1 MKYKKSILIFTLL
14 VLALFSIACVSAV
27 DVNDTL
33 AASGDN
39 QIINDEPVGQSNDLV
54 SDDAYNAS
62 LSDDEIIGVNLE
74 DDKDILGVDPG
85 FYMLDALIK
94 DTKEGETLKLKSDF
108 KYGLLVDPQLK
119 KIEINKAITIDGGN
133 GRHIIDADDEVM
145 IFEINCND
153 VTLQNIHFKNSKYAA
168 INCTKNVSSITI
180 KECTFENTVGCAVW
194 FSGDAYNCKISGCE
208 FKSNDLKE
216 SSYSSVN
223 FIGKATLC
231 SIKSNA
237 FTDNDAAHG
246 SALQFWGD
254 VEKCN
259 ISNSVTG
266 KDGAY
271 SAVGGAVTFVGKV
284 SDTIIGGY
292 FKKNTAKYGGAIYF
306 DSEVSNSVIDANFD
320 ENVVSGNDTDD
331 EAAGGAIFFNSTVS
345 DTTINGKFTN
355 NKALGND
362 GWAGAIYFLAPVNNI
377 KIYGEFT
384 SNTAGKFGGALY
396 FIKDLQNSIIS
407 ANFKSNRAYDGA
419 GGAILINK
427 TDNTSFSGFFQSNSA
442 SLYGGAIYGVRISNS
457 NISARF
463 EQNRANNGDGG
474 AIHAIAISHTNITG
488 LFNGNSA
495 ENGGAVYC
503 KGIINST
510 ISAKFNNDNVR
521 NTGGAI
527 AADIISTT
535 NIFGEFS
542 ENRAVESGGAI
553 FSGSILNSTISAKF
567 IGNRILG
574 NSGVGSAIYSL
585 TARDSIISNCDF
597 IGNWAKGGIVYIESV
612 PYVCLNL
619 ILNNNTFLNNNNSKI
634 YFRDFDYISN
644 VNFNWFGNNA
654 SNYDIDPI
662 QSYFKFT
669 DWLFLNATLDYSSFS
684 SSNTVDVLFKLYG
697 YNYLSGN
704 ISEYDNNQFNHLNF
718 TITSSNG
725 KVDKSFVKLGETVK
739 FTPDNK
745 EPGFVTAKI
754 ENAYYTIKIGV
765 KGDFDALQELID
777 NSESPVINLERSYE
791 YNLFDRMTEGIV
803 INKPVT
809 INGNGFAID
818 AKGKSRIFNI
828 TSDNVEIKNITF
840 LNANSEGRGGAI
852 LINASNVSVSNCIFM
867 DNSAGDGV
875 VYFDTADGIHSNLKI
890 NNNIFLDNGVCEI
903 SFDEI
908 DINSNVDYNWFG
920 NNATNYDVHP
930 KTTNVGLNNW
940 LFLNATSN
948 SSSISIYESL
958 NVLFNLSLFNHS
970 SGRVLEYDNSAFE
983 FMDLPITATKGNVDK
998 RIAKF
1003 GENIKFTPTRG
1014 GNASVTAKIGNLYET
1029 VEFYVIKGDFDLLQD
1044 LIDEATSLE
1053 INLTRNYTYNG
1064 FDSMTE
1070 GVVIYIPVTINGNG
1084 FVIDAKGKSRVFNVQ
1099 TTDVSIK
1106 NLTIK
1111 NANFNGDG
1119 GAVYFAQSGRA
1130 INCNF
1135 TDNNATGNGGAIYFA
1150 GGSTGEAINCN
1161 FTNNSAIN
1169 GGAIYFLNQSTVE
1182 NCNFID
1188 NKATG
1193 EFFKGG
1199 GAVYFNISGSVENC
1213 KFTDNFAYY
1222 GGAIYMSSGSVE
1234 NCNFTNNNAT
1244 ANGGAVY
1251 FYNIGTVT
1259 NCNFTGNT
1267 ANYGGA
1273 VYFYNTGTVI
1283 NCNFTNNTA
1292 SEAGGAIGMISGTV
1306 LNCNFTNNKATEDF
1320 SYGGAVF
1327 FRINGEVRNCNFT
1340 DNQVTGDYSEGGAV
1354 YFHNTGNVTNCNF
1367 NDNSAWYGGAIYFYV
1382 TGNVTNCNFTNN
1394 KATGDYS
1401 WGGAVH
1407 FYSTANV
1414 ANCNFTGNNAS
1425 RGSAISFSFTST
1437 SKSVSNSIF
1446 LNNRA
1451 NAEALTVTK
1460 NENNITITF
1469 TGRNNLL
1476 NAIYSINDV
1485 EVNFTNVTYWG
1496 SNGINNTGSSAT
1508 TPSRSNKVAGQNI
1521 TVGVVVNDKL
1531 VLNKVLV
1538 TDENGMIVLDINAGE
1553 NYFIVAR
1560 HESDSYY
1567 TEAEKTNSTM
1577 KFNVNVTSVTTNNKT
1592 VNITAKSNIYSEVM
1606 PGKLLFILP
1615 NGFEINATYAT
1626 NGTWWAVH
1634 TFDSIGE
1641 YNVNASYIGLDD
1653 VNINNATI
1661 TINLIE
1667 ANVSVDQSAINLFVG
1682 ENATIHATTTPDG
1695 LKVNFSTNDY
1705 DIVSVDKDGNII
1717 SLGEGNA
1724 TITVS
1729 VGDNVDYK
1737 YDSVTVNVTVVKVP
1751 TEIKITNK
1759 TLDLKVT
1766 EEIDVGASL
1775 NPKDVPVDELIYTS
1789 GDENVVKIKNSK
1801 IIAAGE
1807 GITVVTVS
1815 FKGNNKYAAAEN
1827 KTIKVSVGLNDASV
1841 NVSKNVYY
1849 INVGDNA
1856 TIHATATPDS
1866 LKVNFST
1873 NDYDIVSVDKDGN
1886 IIALGEGNATI
1897 TVSVGDNI
1905 VYKYDSVTVNVTVTK
1920 VPVEIKIA
1928 NETLNLKV
1936 KGIADSAASLIPFD
1950 AGNPT
1955 YISSNESVV
1964 IINNGQITAVNE
1976 GTATVTVSFAGNEK
1990 YLAAKNKTITVNVKD
2005 ALKDASV
2012 TVDVSSV
2019 DLKVGENYT
2028 IHATTTPDNLN
2039 VTYKSSEESVITVDN
2054 GFIVAVGEG
2063 NATVTVTVGDNE
2075 EYALNSTVV
2084 NVTVSK
2090 IQTEI
2095 IIVNET
2101 LDLKVNEEVD
2111 VGAGLDPKDAPVGEL
2126 VYESS
2131 DESIVKVENAKII
2144 ALSKGIAV
2152 VNISFKGNNKY
2163 AAAINKTI
2171 KVSVGLN
2178 DADVNVSK
2186 TVYKLNVGDNDT
2198 IFAVPTPGNLKV
2210 NFTTADYDIVSVD
2223 DDGNIIALGEGNA
2236 TIIVSVG
2243 DNLVYKYDSVIVN
2256 VTVNKIQTEIIIV
2269 NETLD
2274 LKVNEEVDV
2283 GASLDPKDAPVGE
2296 LVYESSDE
2304 SIVKV
2309 ENAKIIALK
2318 QGIAVVNVSFKGNNK
2333 YAAALNKT
2341 IKVSVGL
2348 NDADVNVSKTV
2359 YKLNVGDNDTIVA
2372 VPTPGN
2378 LKVNFTTADY
2388 GIVSVDDDGNII
2400 ALGEGNATIIVSVG
2414 DDLVYKYDSV
2424 IVNVT
2429 VSKIQTEITVNTVSQ
2444 IVFGDKANITYILSP
2459 SDAEGNVTFESSNN
2473 DIVKVDSN
2481 GEISAAGVGSANIT
2495 VTFSGNNKYAESSKS
2510 IKITVIKA
2518 NSTLSV
2524 DDIIIDYGESG
2535 SVNVTVSGDCE
2546 INAEVVGH
2554 PEAVVNV
2561 DNNTIS
2567 VSGLD
2572 AGNYTLSVT
2581 VVPDDN
2587 HNPVTKTAE
2596 ITVNKVD
2603 SSVDVGEF
2611 NMTYG
2616 ETGSVS
2622 VSVSGASGIT
2632 AEVVGHPEAVVN
2644 VDNNTISVSGLDAGN
2659 YTLNVTVAGDDNHN
2673 PVTKSVDFEVKKADS
2688 TLSVGDINFDYGKS
2702 DSVNVTVSGACEI
2715 SAEVVGHPEAVVN
2728 VDNNT
2733 ISVSGLDAG
2742 NYTLSVTVVPDD
2754 NHNPI
2759 TKTAEITV
2767 NKVDSSIDVD
2777 DINLTY
2783 GETGSVSVSVSGAVE
2798 VTGEVVGH
2806 PEAFVNVDNNTIS
2819 VSGLD
2824 AGNYTLSVTV
2834 VPDSNHNPVTKSVE
2848 ITVSK
2853 ADSSVGVGDIDLTYG
2868 ESAEIDVKVDGA
2880 GEITAEIDN
2889 VSVEIKDGK
2898 VSIPILDAGNHT
2910 LTVTVAGD
2918 DNHNPVSKSV
2928 DFEVSKANTTVSATT
2943 SPVYNSGKDVILTF
2957 KDENGNPIS
2966 NMTVTVDLN
2975 GPKEYTTDKKGQ
2987 ISIPTRG
2994 LAPKTYDVLVSFKG
3008 TDNYNGFN
3016 TTVKITVQKATPKLT
3031 ANKKTFKSSTKSKK
3045 YTVTLKDNKG
3055 KAIKKAKVT
3064 LRVGGKTYKATTNS
3078 KGKATFK
3085 ILKLNKKGT
3094 FKATVTYKG
3103 NKYFKKV
3110 TKKAKITVKS
3120 AFKTVFKGSKDSAA
3134 VKKIQRALKNN
3145 GFYLSAYGHYLK
3157 VDGIYAEHTFNAV
3170 KEFQKAKGLKVTG
3183 NVDEATAK
3191 KLKII

>member
-54 SDDAYNAS
+54 SDEAYNAS

-1560 HESDSYY
+1560 HDTDSYY
-1567 TEAEKTNSTM
+1567 TEAETINSTM
-1577 KFNVNVTSVTTNNKT
+1577 KFYANVTPQTTNNMA
-1592 VNITAKSNIYSEVM
+1592 VNITAKSNIFSEVM

-1641 YNVNASYIGLDD
+1641 YEVNASYIGLDD

-1667 ANVSVDQSAINLFVG
+1667 ANVSVDQSEIGLFVG
-1682 ENATIHATTTPDG
+1682 ENATVHATSTPDG
-1695 LKVNFSTNDY
+1695 LKVNFSTNDN
-1705 DIVSVDKDGNII
+1705 DIISVDKDGNII
-1717 SLGEGNA
+1717 ALGEGNA

-1729 VGDNVDYK
+1729 VGDNVVYK
-1737 YDSVTVNVTVVKVP
+1737 YDSVTVNVTVAKVP

-1759 TLDLKVT
+1759 TLDLKVN

-1775 NPKDVPVDELIYTS
+1775 NPKDVPVDELIYKS

-1807 GITVVTVS
+1807 GSTVVTVS

-1827 KTIKVSVGLNDASV
+1827 KTIKVSVGLNDACV

-1856 TIHATATPDS
+1856 TIHATATPAG

-1873 NDYDIVSVDKDGN
+1873 NDNDVVSVDKDGN

-1897 TVSVGDNI
+1897 TVSVGDNV

-1936 KGIADSAASLIPFD
+1936 KGIADSAASLVPFD

-1964 IINNGQITAVNE
+1964 IINNGQITAVGE
-1976 GTATVTVSFAGNEK
+1976 GTATVTVSFVGNEK
-1990 YLAAKNKTITVNVKD
+1990 YLAAENNTITVNVKD

-2012 TVDVSSV
+2012 SVDVSSV

-2039 VTYKSSEESVITVDN
+2039 VTYKSSDESVITVDN

-2063 NATVTVTVGDNE
+2063 NATVTVIVGDNE
-2075 EYALNSTVV
+2075 VYALNSTVV

-2095 IIVNET
+2095 VIVNES

-2131 DESIVKVENAKII
+2131 D
-2144 ALSKGIAV
+2144 
-2152 VNISFKGNNKY
+2152 
-2163 AAAINKTI
+2163 
-2171 KVSVGLN
+2171 
-2178 DADVNVSK
+2178 D
-2186 TVYKLNVGDNDT
+2186 
-2198 IFAVPTPGNLKV
+2198 
-2210 NFTTADYDIVSVD
+2210 
-2223 DDGNIIALGEGNA
+2223 
-2236 TIIVSVG
+2236 
-2243 DNLVYKYDSVIVN
+2243 
-2256 VTVNKIQTEIIIV
+2256 
-2269 NETLD
+2269 
-2274 LKVNEEVDV
+2274 
-2283 GASLDPKDAPVGE
+2283 
-2296 LVYESSDE
+2296 

-2333 YAAALNKT
+2333 YAAAINKT

-2348 NDADVNVSKTV
+2348 NDAGVNVSKTV
-2359 YKLNVGDNDTIVA
+2359 YNLNVGDNDTIFA

-2414 DDLVYKYDSV
+2414 DNLVYKYDSV

-2429 VSKIQTEITVNTVSQ
+2429 VSKIQTEITADALSQ

-2481 GEISAAGVGSANIT
+2481 GEISAAGAGSANIT

-2524 DDIIIDYGESG
+2524 DDITFDYGKSESVNVTVRGASGITAEVVGHPEAVVNVDNNTISVSGLDAGNYTLNVTVVPDDNHNPVTKTAEITVNKVDSSVDVGEFNMTYGETGSVSVSVSGAVEVTAEVVGHPEAVVNVDNNTISVSGLDAGNYTLNVSVVPDDNHNPVTKTAEITVNKVDSSVGVDDIDLTYGESAEINLTVDG
-2535 SVNVTVSGDCE
+2535 AGEITAEIDNVSVEIKDDKVSIPVLDAGNHTLTVTVAGDDNHNPVTKSVDFEVKKADSTLSVDDITFDYGKSESVNVTVSGACE
-2546 INAEVVGH
+2546 ISVEVVGH

-2603 SSVDVGEF
+2603 SSIDVGDI
-2611 NMTYG
+2611 NLTYG

-2622 VSVSGASGIT
+2622 VSVSGAVEVTG
-2632 AEVVGHPEAVVN
+2632 EVVGHPEAVVN

-2659 YTLNVTVAGDDNHN
+2659 YTLNVTV
-2673 PVTKSVDFEVKKADS
+2673 
-2688 TLSVGDINFDYGKS
+2688 
-2702 DSVNVTVSGACEI
+2702 
-2715 SAEVVGHPEAVVN
+2715 
-2728 VDNNT
+2728 
-2733 ISVSGLDAG
+2733 
-2742 NYTLSVTVVPDD
+2742 
-2754 NHNPI
+2754 
-2759 TKTAEITV
+2759 
-2767 NKVDSSIDVD
+2767 
-2777 DINLTY
+2777 
-2783 GETGSVSVSVSGAVE
+2783 
-2798 VTGEVVGH
+2798 
-2806 PEAFVNVDNNTIS
+2806 
-2819 VSGLD
+2819 
-2824 AGNYTLSVTV
+2824 
-2834 VPDSNHNPVTKSVE
+2834 VPDSNHNPVTKSVD

-2889 VSVEIKDGK
+2889 VSVEIKDDK
-2898 VSIPILDAGNHT
+2898 VSIPVLDAGNHT

-2943 SPVYNSGKDVILTF
+2943 TPEYNSGKDATLTF

-2994 LAPKTYDVLVSFKG
+2994 LAPKTYDVSVSFKG

-3085 ILKLNKKGT
+3085 IVKLNKKGT

>member
-54 SDDAYNAS
+54 SDEAYNAS

-1560 HESDSYY
+1560 HDTDSYY
-1567 TEAEKTNSTM
+1567 TEAETINSTM
-1577 KFNVNVTSVTTNNKT
+1577 KFYANVTPQTTNNMA
-1592 VNITAKSNIYSEVM
+1592 VNITAKSNIFSEVM

-1641 YNVNASYIGLDD
+1641 YEVNASYIGLDD

-1667 ANVSVDQSAINLFVG
+1667 ANVSVDQSEIGLFVG
-1682 ENATIHATTTPDG
+1682 ENATVHATSTPDG
-1695 LKVNFSTNDY
+1695 LKVNFSTNDN
-1705 DIVSVDKDGNII
+1705 DIISVDKDGNII
-1717 SLGEGNA
+1717 ALGEGNA

-1729 VGDNVDYK
+1729 VGDNVVYK
-1737 YDSVTVNVTVVKVP
+1737 YDSVTVNVTVAKVP

-1759 TLDLKVT
+1759 TLDLKVN

-1775 NPKDVPVDELIYTS
+1775 NPKDVPVDELIYKS

-1807 GITVVTVS
+1807 GSTVVTVS

-1827 KTIKVSVGLNDASV
+1827 KTIKVSVGLNDACV

-1856 TIHATATPDS
+1856 TIHATATPAG

-1873 NDYDIVSVDKDGN
+1873 NDNDVVSVDKDGN

-1897 TVSVGDNI
+1897 TVSVGDNV

-1936 KGIADSAASLIPFD
+1936 KGIADSAASLVPFD

-1964 IINNGQITAVNE
+1964 IINNGQITAVGE
-1976 GTATVTVSFAGNEK
+1976 GTATVTVSFVGNEK
-1990 YLAAKNKTITVNVKD
+1990 YLAAENNTITVNVKD

-2012 TVDVSSV
+2012 SVDVSSV

-2039 VTYKSSEESVITVDN
+2039 VTYKSSDESVITVDN

-2063 NATVTVTVGDNE
+2063 NATVTVIVGDNE
-2075 EYALNSTVV
+2075 VYALNSTVV

-2095 IIVNET
+2095 VIVNES

-2131 DESIVKVENAKII
+2131 DDSIVKVENAKII
-2144 ALSKGIAV
+2144 ALKQGIAV
-2152 VNISFKGNNKY
+2152 VNVSFKGNNKY

-2178 DADVNVSK
+2178 DAGVNVSK
-2186 TVYKLNVGDNDT
+2186 TVYNLNVGDNDT

-2210 NFTTADYDIVSVD
+2210 NFTTADYGIVSVD

-2256 VTVNKIQTEIIIV
+2256 VTVNKIQTEI
-2269 NETLD
+2269 
-2274 LKVNEEVDV
+2274 
-2283 GASLDPKDAPVGE
+2283 
-2296 LVYESSDE
+2296 
-2304 SIVKV
+2304 
-2309 ENAKIIALK
+2309 
-2318 QGIAVVNVSFKGNNK
+2318 
-2333 YAAALNKT
+2333 
-2341 IKVSVGL
+2341 
-2348 NDADVNVSKTV
+2348 
-2359 YKLNVGDNDTIVA
+2359 
-2372 VPTPGN
+2372 
-2378 LKVNFTTADY
+2378 
-2388 GIVSVDDDGNII
+2388 
-2400 ALGEGNATIIVSVG
+2400 
-2414 DDLVYKYDSV
+2414 
-2424 IVNVT
+2424 
-2429 VSKIQTEITVNTVSQ
+2429 TVNTVSQ
-2444 IVFGDKANITYILSP
+2444 MVFGDKANITYILSP

-2481 GEISAAGVGSANIT
+2481 GEISAAGAGSANIT

-2524 DDIIIDYGESG
+2524 DDITFDYGKSESVNVTVRGASGITAEVVGHPEAVVNVDNNTISVSGLDAGNYTLNVTVVPDDNHNPVTKTAEITVNKVDSSVDVGEFNMTYGETGSVSVSVSGAVEVTAEVVGHPEAVVNVDNNTISVSGLDAGNYTLNVSVVPDDNHNPVTKTAEITVNKVDSSVGVDDIDLTYGESAEINLTVDG
-2535 SVNVTVSGDCE
+2535 AGEITAEIDNVSVEIKDDKVSIPVLDAGNHTLTVTVAGDDNHNPVTKSVDFEVKKADSTLSVDDITFDYGKSESVNVTVSGACE
-2546 INAEVVGH
+2546 ISVEVVGH

-2603 SSVDVGEF
+2603 SSIDVGDI
-2611 NMTYG
+2611 NLTYG

-2622 VSVSGASGIT
+2622 VSVSGAVEVTG
-2632 AEVVGHPEAVVN
+2632 EVVGHPEAVVN

-2659 YTLNVTVAGDDNHN
+2659 YTLNVTV
-2673 PVTKSVDFEVKKADS
+2673 
-2688 TLSVGDINFDYGKS
+2688 
-2702 DSVNVTVSGACEI
+2702 
-2715 SAEVVGHPEAVVN
+2715 
-2728 VDNNT
+2728 
-2733 ISVSGLDAG
+2733 
-2742 NYTLSVTVVPDD
+2742 
-2754 NHNPI
+2754 
-2759 TKTAEITV
+2759 
-2767 NKVDSSIDVD
+2767 
-2777 DINLTY
+2777 
-2783 GETGSVSVSVSGAVE
+2783 
-2798 VTGEVVGH
+2798 
-2806 PEAFVNVDNNTIS
+2806 
-2819 VSGLD
+2819 
-2824 AGNYTLSVTV
+2824 
-2834 VPDSNHNPVTKSVE
+2834 VPDSNHNPVTKSVD

-2898 VSIPILDAGNHT
+2898 VSIPVLDAGNHT

-2943 SPVYNSGKDVILTF
+2943 TPEYNSGKDATLTF

-2994 LAPKTYDVLVSFKG
+2994 LAPKTYDVSVSFKG

-3085 ILKLNKKGT
+3085 IVKLNKKGT